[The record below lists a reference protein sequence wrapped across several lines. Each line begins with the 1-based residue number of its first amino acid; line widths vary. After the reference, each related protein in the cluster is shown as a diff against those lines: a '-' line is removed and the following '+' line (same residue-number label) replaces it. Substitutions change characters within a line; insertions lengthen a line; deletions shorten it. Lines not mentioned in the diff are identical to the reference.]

1 MFKQIKSFIDS
12 KKIRNAIDKTKE
24 NVLKRSEEIDFDL
37 LGRSLSCNPYLPR
50 GLDSIYESNLDSIH
64 NEKLQTKIINS
75 IQEAEGI
82 ESKIIAINTTLKND
96 LSLISNIRRY
106 SPKLIIHYDLFISK
120 YQILESAV
128 YGSDAIILNSQIL
141 DRNSFLTLHNFATR
155 LGLSVIAQ
163 IYNEKE
169 LEMYMNLDIAF
180 FRLMNEINNEKLN
193 IEENRKIIIK

>member
-50 GLDSIYESNLDSIH
+50 GLESIRLN
-64 NEKLQTKIINS
+64 NERLEVEIVKIIE
-75 IQEAEGI
+75 EANNARKNAI
-82 ESKIIAINTTLKND
+82 VINTTLKND

-169 LEMYMNLDIAF
+169 LEMYMNLDITF